1 VQQDCERVAGLDVH
15 RDMVVACVRAGR
27 GDKVELHR
35 GKFATTAK
43 GVKELIAFMAD
54 LGVQRVAMESTGVYW
69 KPVYYPMEGCFE
81 QLWLCNAHH
90 VQNVP
95 GRKTDVNDAEWLA
108 DVAAHGMVRPSFVP
122 PPEVRALREL
132 TRYRK
137 TQVTMRA
144 QEIQRLEKVL
154 QDAGVKITSFA
165 SQVLGVSTRLML
177 EAMLV
182 GETDPKV
189 LADMAK
195 ARMRAKIAG
204 LEEALA
210 APLAGHH
217 KVAVRAILDH
227 VDFLD
232 ASIARLDAAI
242 LEQMGPFE
250 AAIGLLRTI
259 PGVGRTAAETVVA
272 ESGAD
277 MSRFPTAGHFA
288 AWAGVAPANHESA
301 GKRQAR
307 GARFGAPWLKRT
319 LVECAKSASRTK
331 GSYLGA
337 QYKQLAR
344 RRGPNKATIAVAHSI
359 CVAVWHMLKT
369 GTEWQDLGPDFFH
382 RVTNSEREVN
392 RLVAKL
398 KALGLEV
405 ALTPAAA

>member
-1 VQQDCERVAGLDVH
+1 
-15 RDMVVACVRAGR
+15 
-27 GDKVELHR
+27 
-35 GKFATTAK
+35 
-43 GVKELIAFMAD
+43 
-54 LGVQRVAMESTGVYW
+54 
-69 KPVYYPMEGCFE
+69 
-81 QLWLCNAHH
+81 
-90 VQNVP
+90 
-95 GRKTDVNDAEWLA
+95 
-108 DVAAHGMVRPSFVP
+108 
-122 PPEVRALREL
+122 
-132 TRYRK
+132 
-137 TQVTMRA
+137 
-144 QEIQRLEKVL
+144 
-154 QDAGVKITSFA
+154 
-165 SQVLGVSTRLML
+165 ML

-331 GSYLGA
+331 GSYL
-337 QYKQLAR
+337 AR
-344 RRGPNKATIAVAHSI
+344 RPVQAARQAPRAEQSH
-359 CVAVWHMLKT
+359 
-369 GTEWQDLGPDFFH
+369 H
-382 RVTNSEREVN
+382 RR
-392 RLVAKL
+392 R
-398 KALGLEV
+398 
-405 ALTPAAA
+405 P